1 MRIPIPKEDRPAWH
15 RLTEQEAAAW
25 LAVDPQ
31 AGLTSKDA
39 GERLQQAGPNVLIE
53 QRRRGIGR
61 ILWDQLRGA
70 LILLLV
76 VASVV
81 SAALGDIED
90 AAAILAIV
98 ILNAALGVR
107 QEYKAEEAMAALKQL
122 SEPVV
127 KLRRDGKLSEV
138 PTRDLVPGDIVL
150 LEAGAVISADVRL
163 LETAALRTD
172 EAALTGES
180 EPVEKDSGAVCDEP
194 AALGD
199 RRNMVYRG
207 TTIVYGRGVGLV
219 VETGMRTELGK
230 IADLIQTVRSEPTPL
245 QDRLDKLGKT
255 LVFAALAVVV
265 VVFAAGLLQGQPL
278 DLMFLTA
285 VSLAVAAAP
294 EGLPAVATIALALGA
309 RRMLAR
315 NALIRRLPAV
325 ETLGS
330 VTCICSDK
338 TGTLTQNRM
347 RVAAIVPAGEDLSPE
362 PGGSEPPISRFIL
375 CVGALCND
383 AEWSEEGQQAVG
395 EPTERALVVAAYES
409 GLNKSALEKNLPRI
423 AEAPFDSERKRMST
437 LHRVAS
443 GATDV
448 LGPLQAAHS
457 GEIGFVVFAKGAL
470 DAILDI
476 SDTAL
481 RAGRLQ
487 PLGSQERQEIDQ
499 IHDRIAGQGMR
510 VLAMAAKGLAESP
523 AEAIAENLE
532 QGLTFL
538 GLVALIDPPRVEAK
552 ASVAACRRAGI
563 RTVMIT
569 GDHPATARYIADELG
584 IGKGAD
590 LLRGADLDMLDDGQL
605 KEKVERVGVYARVSP
620 QHKLRIVEALQSRG
634 QIVAMTGD
642 GVNDAPA
649 LKRAD
654 IGVAMGLTG
663 SDVSREAADM
673 VLRDDNFATI
683 VSAVEEGRVIFDNI
697 RKFVKFL
704 LSANSGELWVM
715 LCGPLFGLP
724 LPLLPLQILWM
735 NLITDGLPAL
745 ALGVE
750 PAEKD
755 VMDRPPYG
763 AEESVFSRGVGR
775 DILWI
780 GLLMGGSSLAVGWF
794 YWSAGETNWQ
804 TMLFTTMTLSQLS
817 LALAVRSESKSL
829 FAIGLLSNPYLAAA
843 IGVSV
848 LLQMAVVYTA
858 PLQAIFD
865 TVPLTARD
873 LATCL
878 AASTATF
885 WALEAEKIL
894 LHSRQKRKAPSSGG
908 ASSGSGANRI
918 SGA

>member
-1 MRIPIPKEDRPAWH
+1 MPLPISTGDRPAWH
-15 RLTEQEAAAW
+15 RLTEQEAAARLDVDVTVG
-25 LAVDPQ
+25 LASDE
-31 AGLTSKDA
+31 ADR
-39 GERLQQAGPNVLIE
+39 RLKQAGPNVLIE
-53 QRRRGIGR
+53 QGRRSIAR
-61 ILWDQLRGA
+61 ILGDQLRGA

-76 VASVV
+76 VAAVV
-81 SAALGDIED
+81 SAFVGDIED
-90 AAAILAIV
+90 AVAILAIV

-107 QEYKAEEAMAALKQL
+107 QEYKAEEAMAALKRL

-127 KLRRDGKLSEV
+127 KLRRDGKLTEA
-138 PTRDLVPGDIVL
+138 PTHDLVPGDIVL
-150 LEAGAVISADVRL
+150 LEAGGVMSADVRL
-163 LETAALRTD
+163 LETAALRSD

-180 EPVEKDSGAVCDEP
+180 EAVEKDSGMVCDEA

-199 RRNMVYRG
+199 RRNMAYRG

-230 IADLIQTVRSEPTPL
+230 IADLIQTVKSEPTPL
-245 QDRLDKLGKT
+245 QRRLDKLGRT
-255 LVFAALAVVV
+255 LVFAALGVVAI
-265 VVFAAGLLQGQPL
+265 VFATGLIQGQPL
-278 DLMFLTA
+278 ELMFLTA

-347 RVAAIVPAGEDLSPE
+347 HVSAIVAAGDDVPRSADTPE
-362 PGGSEPPISRFIL
+362 ARLIL
-375 CVGALCND
+375 CAGALCND
-383 AEWSEEGQQAVG
+383 AEWSEAEQEAVG
-395 EPTERALVVAAYES
+395 EPTETALVVAANEA
-409 GLNKSALEKNLPRI
+409 GLNKATLESDLPRI

-437 LHRVAS
+437 LHRVKSDEAKILES
-443 GATDV
+443 
-448 LGPLQAAHS
+448 LQAAS
-457 GEIGFVVFAKGAL
+457 AGKISFVVFAKGAL
-470 DAILDI
+470 DTILEVC
-476 SDTAL
+476 DTAFE
-481 RAGRLQ
+481 AGRLQ
-487 PLGSQERQEIDQ
+487 ELGPKEREDIGRIHDQ
-499 IHDRIAGQGMR
+499 IAGKGMR
-510 VLAMAAKGLAESP
+510 VLAMAAKGLSEAPGEATAES
-523 AEAIAENLE
+523 LE
-532 QGLTFL
+532 QSLIFL
-538 GLVALIDPPRVEAK
+538 GLTAMMDPPREEAK

-569 GDHPATARYIADELG
+569 GDHPATARHIADELG
-584 IGKGAD
+584 IGEGGE
-590 LLRGADLDMLDDGQL
+590 LLRGADLDQLDDAQL
-605 KEKVERVGVYARVSP
+605 KEKVEHIGIYARVSP

-634 QIVAMTGD
+634 QVVAMTGD

-649 LKRAD
+649 LKRSD

-763 AEESVFSRGVGR
+763 AEESVFSRGAGR

-780 GLLMGGSSLAVGWF
+780 GLLMGAVSLAVGWF
-794 YWSAGETNWQ
+794 YWQAGETNWQ
-804 TMLFTTMTLSQLS
+804 TMLFTTLTLSQLG
-817 LALAVRSESKSL
+817 LALAVRSEHKSL
-829 FAIGLLSNPYLAAA
+829 FAIGVFSNPYLAAA
-843 IGVSV
+843 IGVSA
-848 LLQMAVVYTA
+848 LLQLAVVYA
-858 PLQAIFD
+858 PPLQEIFE
-865 TVPLTARD
+865 TVSLTAAD
-873 LATCL
+873 LAICL
-878 AASTATF
+878 AASSATF

-894 LHSRQKRKAPSSGG
+894 LRLFRKRKAPPNGG
-908 ASSGSGANRI
+908 ASSRLDGESV
-918 SGA
+918 